1 MCSINHEKKAIFL
14 HIGKTAGMYIRENL
28 EKYYGFEL
36 FLLKRTDHVEF
47 VEFDELEKNLNENKL
62 LTFCCK
68 KGIIDY
74 YKTSEFI
81 NDIMEMNESK
91 WNEYFKFV
99 FVRNPY
105 DRAVSGWNYN
115 METNNLNIDFNI
127 YMQMES
133 IVNQDEYWHCFLPQS
148 ESVIDEN
155 DNYFVNFVGK
165 FENLEEDFQIILKKI
180 GFKKILHNPE
190 IKKNNRN
197 HDSYKKYYDQK
208 TLDIVNRIYEKDF
221 ELFGYKKYE
230 FIEDFLSEK

>member
-1 MCSINHEKKAIFL
+1 MCSINHDKKAIFL
-14 HIGKTAGMYIRENL
+14 HIGKTAGIYIRENID
-28 EKYYGFEL
+28 KYYNFEL
-36 FLLKRTDHVEF
+36 FLLKRTDHSKF
-47 VEFDELEKNLNENKL
+47 VEFDENLNKNKL

-74 YKTSEFI
+74 YKSSEFI
-81 NDIMEMNESK
+81 NDVMDMDKTK

-115 METNNLNIDFNI
+115 METEKLNIDFNI
-127 YMQMES
+127 YIEMGS
-133 IVNQDEYWHCFLPQS
+133 IVSDEEYWHCFLPQS

-155 DNYFVNFVGK
+155 GDYFVNFVGK
-165 FENLEEDFQIILKKI
+165 FETLEEDFQKILKKI

-190 IKKNNRN
+190 VKKNNRKHN
-197 HDSYKKYYDQK
+197 SYKKYYDQR
-208 TLDIVNRIYEKDF
+208 TLDIVNKIYEKDF

-230 FIEDFLSEK
+230 LIDDFLSDK

>member
-1 MCSINHEKKAIFL
+1 MCSINHDKKAIFL
-14 HIGKTAGMYIRENL
+14 HIGKTAGIYIRENID
-28 EKYYGFEL
+28 KYYNFEL
-36 FLLKRTDHVEF
+36 FLLKRTDHSKF
-47 VEFDELEKNLNENKL
+47 VEFDENLNKNKL

-74 YKTSEFI
+74 YKSSEFI
-81 NDIMEMNESK
+81 NDVMDMDGTK

-115 METNNLNIDFNI
+115 METEKLNIDFNI
-127 YMQMES
+127 YIEMGS
-133 IVNQDEYWHCFLPQS
+133 IVSDEEYWHCFLPQS

-155 DNYFVNFVGK
+155 GDYFVNFVGK
-165 FENLEEDFQIILKKI
+165 FETLEEDFQKILKKI

-190 IKKNNRN
+190 VKKNNRKHN
-197 HDSYKKYYDQK
+197 SYKKYYDQK
-208 TLDIVNRIYEKDF
+208 TLDIVNKIYEKDF

-230 FIEDFLSEK
+230 LIDDFLSDK